1 MWDFWD
7 SNSFEVEKD
16 VKVDV
21 DIDVSL
27 DFVTDPV
34 YGSYLEVDHKY
45 DVEVDIKGNDATFNI
60 DIEALGDNSST
71 QLNLTVLVT
80 DDLSM
85 ITASGYAAVD

>member
-27 DFVTDPV
+27 DFDVDPKLDSNV
-34 YGSYLEVDHKY
+34 DVDHKY
-45 DVEVDIKGNDATFNI
+45 DVDVDIKGNDATFFI